1 MAVVKQSAK
10 ATQTAVDNEEWV
22 RATNLWSMTELA
34 VSAPLVMAV
43 PLMIVQRIISL
54 ILSIG
59 LTLY

>member
-34 VSAPLVMAV
+34 VSSDGCAFDDSAKNHFINVEYRTDA
-43 PLMIVQRIISL
+43 
-54 ILSIG
+54 IL
-59 LTLY
+59 L